1 MKSKLLPIVLLFSI
15 CIPTSAQ
22 ENVRPQRPSME
33 HISPPAKPSK
43 IPVYRFGTTLEEQQ
57 TQLAE
62 NPYLDRLRK
71 ARKIQESDPYRP
83 IYHYVNP
90 EGRLNDPNGLCYWKG
105 RWHLFY
111 QAYPPEDTRQHW
123 GHAVSDDLIHWRD
136 LPIAIYPVP
145 DDKCFSGATYVDTE
159 NNRVI
164 AAYHGIGRGTMVAVS
179 KDPLLLNW
187 EKVTGDAVIKMKNK
201 GEPDLPYE
209 IFDPSIWKQGEY
221 YYILTGGQSTT
232 GPGGKVLREE
242 FLHRSKDLSN
252 WEYLH
257 PFLEDDH
264 YGIVGDDGA
273 CPYFWP
279 IGPVD
284 SKTGESYK
292 HIMLHFS
299 HMTGGKYMIG
309 DYDTKRQKFAVTDGG
324 DFNFGPVSPGGTHAP
339 SACPDPEN
347 PEAVIGLF
355 NMNPGMTYKNRN
367 VHWNQIMSLPRRY
380 TIDSDGKLKTEPAG
394 DIESLRKEHVRLE
407 GTDLPMNTELN
418 IENVNGNALELI
430 AHIDPANS
438 KMIEVKVL
446 RSPNDSEYTRILYQP
461 FAGYQLR
468 EKPRRRDIRPRTFTH
483 GSLTIDS
490 TRSSTHPRALSRPPE
505 VAPVLLEDP
514 SAPVKLRVFVDRSI
528 VEVFVNDRLASAVR
542 VYPKEKDSTG
552 VSLRAIGGDAKLI
565 SLDSWQMDNIYAN
578 QSATN

>member
-1 MKSKLLPIVLLFSI
+1 MKQFLTVFALLFVTL
-15 CIPTSAQ
+15 PTAKAQ
-22 ENVRPQRPSME
+22 QPVKQQRPSME
-33 HISPPAKPSK
+33 YISPPAKPSP
-43 IPVYRFGTTLEEQQ
+43 IPIYKFGETLEEQEK
-57 TQLAE
+57 QLAV
-62 NPYLDRLRK
+62 NPYLKRLHK
-71 ARKIQESDPYRP
+71 ARAKQASDPHRP

-90 EGRLNDPNGLCYWKG
+90 EGRLNDPNGLCYWQG

-145 DDKCFSGATYVDTE
+145 DDKCFSGSTYVDIE
-159 NNRVI
+159 NSRVI

-179 KDPLLLNW
+179 SDPLLLNW

-209 IFDPSIWKQGEY
+209 IFDPSIWKQGDY
-221 YYILTGGQSTT
+221 YYILTAGQTKT

-242 FLHRSKDLSN
+242 YLHRSKDLEK

-264 YGIVGDDGA
+264 YGVVGDDGA

-279 IGPVD
+279 IGT
-284 SKTGESYK
+284 KEQNK

-309 DYDTKRQKFAVTDGG
+309 DYDTERQKFKVTDGG
-324 DFNFGPVSPGGTHAP
+324 DFNFGPVSPSGTHAP
-339 SACPDPEN
+339 SAFPDPDN

-355 NMNPGMTYKNRN
+355 NMNPGMVYKNRN

-394 DIESLRKEHVRLE
+394 DIESLRKEHVRVEETEL
-407 GTDLPMNTELN
+407 TINTETVFD
-418 IENVNGNALELI
+418 EVSGNAIELI
-430 AHIDPANS
+430 AHIDPANA
-438 KMIEVKVL
+438 KTIEMKVL
-446 RSPNDSEYTRILYQP
+446 RSPNEAEFTRILFQP
-461 FAGYQLR
+461 YAGYQLR
-468 EKPRRRDIRPRTFTH
+468 EDVRRKDIRPRTFKH
-483 GSLTIDS
+483 ASLTIDS
-490 TRSSTHPRALSRPPE
+490 TMSSTHPKALSRPPE

-514 SAPVKLRVFVDRSI
+514 KAPVKLRVFIDKSI

-542 VYPKEKDSTG
+542 VYPRQKNSTG
-552 VSLRAIGGDAKLI
+552 VSLRSIGGAARLI
-565 SLDSWQMDNIYAN
+565 SLDAWQMENIYE
-578 QSATN
+578 